1 MNTSGAMLISYADT
15 KQLKIGLTVLETVAR
30 RLEALKTS
38 PVPIAQTELNA
49 IVIEYYSH
57 RLRMV

>member
-1 MNTSGAMLISYADT
+1 MLINYADT
-15 KQLKIGLTVLETVAR
+15 KQLKIGLAVLEAVAR

-38 PVPIAQTELNA
+38 PVPIAQIELNS